1 MSARTWLPFALTE
14 VALCLSPGPAVLLV
28 VSRALALGTRAS
40 IWSNLGILAGNA
52 MYFALTAAGLGVVLL
67 ASHEL
72 FTIVKWT
79 GAAYLI
85 WLGIAALRGRGRHAP
100 AAVPAPGR
108 AFASGFVLQAANPK
122 ALVFFA
128 ALLPQFID
136 PTGPIGAQVAL
147 LGITSMVI
155 EFLVLLGYGLL
166 AARMGMLSARPR
178 FARLADRVAGALLIA
193 AGVTTAAIRKA

>member
-1 MSARTWLPFALTE
+1 MSARTWLLFALTE

-72 FTIVKWT
+72 FTIVEWT